1 MLVDEV
7 EDGLVECLEA
17 SAHLVILVS
26 DLVDA
31 LGGGSG
37 AVAIAVLLDELLEV
51 VEVGGEGRVVGE
63 EIGEGGGGSVVVLG
77 KGEDFVDGV
86 AKVLVAA
93 QIIIIALAA
102 EAGGELGEGFTGV
115 LEKGADRS
123 RVRLRS
129 LTALVA

>member
-7 EDGLVECLEA
+7 EDGLVERLEA
-17 SAHLVILVS
+17 STHLVILMN
-26 DLVDA
+26 DLVDT

-51 VEVGGEGRVVGE
+51 AKVGGEGGVVGE

-93 QIIIIALAA
+93 QIIIVALAA

-129 LTALVA
+129 LAALVA

>member
-17 SAHLVILVS
+17 STHLVILVS

-31 LGGGSG
+31 LGGGGG

-51 VEVGGEGRVVGE
+51 VEVGGEGRVVGK

-86 AKVLVAA
+86 AKVLGAA

>member
-17 SAHLVILVS
+17 STHLVILVS

-51 VEVGGEGRVVGE
+51 VEVGGEGGVVGE

-102 EAGGELGEGFTGV
+102 ETGGELGEGFTGV

>member
-1 MLVDEV
+1 MLVDEI
-7 EDGLVECLEA
+7 EDGLVELLEA
-17 SAHLVILVS
+17 STHLVILVN

-51 VEVGGEGRVVGE
+51 AKMGGEGGVVGE

-93 QIIIIALAA
+93 QIIVVALAA

>member
-7 EDGLVECLEA
+7 EDGLMERFEA
-17 SAHLVILVS
+17 SKHLVVLVD

-31 LGGGSG
+31 FGGGSG
-37 AVAIAVLLDELLEV
+37 ALAIAVLFDEFLEV
-51 VEVGGEGRVVGE
+51 VKMGGEGGVVGE

-86 AKVLVAA
+86 AKALVTA

>member
-7 EDGLVECLEA
+7 EDGLMERFEA
-17 SAHLVILVS
+17 GTHLVVLVS

-51 VEVGGEGRVVGE
+51 VEVGGEGGVVGE
-63 EIGEGGGGSVVVLG
+63 EIGEGGGGGVVVLG
-77 KGEDFVDGV
+77 KGEDFIDGV
-86 AKVLVAA
+86 AKALGAA
-93 QIIIIALAA
+93 EIIIIALAA

-115 LEKGADRS
+115 LEKGADGG